1 MRATYPPHPFPPPAP
16 FPPAEP
22 APRAPMQPP
31 MVYVSP
37 EWEYRRLD
45 RSLGAEAPPTE
56 EELNALG
63 AEGWELA
70 AVVTAG
76 ERAWFYLKRLRE

>member
-1 MRATYPPHPFPPPAP
+1 MRTTYPPQPFPPPSP
-16 FPPAEP
+16 FPHTDPG
-22 APRAPMQPP
+22 PRAPVQPP

-37 EWEYRRLD
+37 EWEYRRLE
-45 RSLGAEAPPTE
+45 RALGAEALPTE

-70 AVVTAG
+70 TVITAG
-76 ERAWFYLKRLRE
+76 DRAWFYFKRLRA